1 VAGIFGSV
9 AGLGGTCGERKEL
22 TSGAH
27 MAVTRERKG
36 VTARMHKSEEKMDF
50 GECAKASRT
59 GWVEWEAAV
68 GEARRV
74 GVARVGPARLDPRRV
89 FKWKLIFKFQ
99 INFDLARL

>member
-1 VAGIFGSV
+1 V
-9 AGLGGTCGERKEL
+9 AGLGGTCGERKEM

-59 GWVEWEAAV
+59 DWVEW
-68 GEARRV
+68 GGGGRR
-74 GVARVGPARLDPRRV
+74 GKAGRRGAS
-89 FKWKLIFKFQ
+89 W
-99 INFDLARL
+99 AS